1 MGILRAATLDDAA
14 DGGGLLL
21 SSMGEFGNKM
31 FGAGNA
37 FRAQANLTRLFAYPD
52 GRFSYRLTTVY
63 EEEGQAAGLLLCF
76 PGAAMEALSAPL
88 VRQFRQIYPVREL
101 LRMLWLGWPL
111 AFTGQET
118 ASDEFYIAHL
128 AVSLNFRRRGIGQAL
143 LDHAEVL
150 ARKAG
155 LRRCSLNVDLD
166 NGSARRLYERQGYSL
181 VSTRK
186 LSPGV
191 ARKVGT
197 PGQERR
203 VKVLPPL
210 AAVPPAEP
218 SSAPAPERGES
229 QN

>member
-1 MGILRAATLDDAA
+1 MGILRAATPDDAA

-21 SSMGEFGNKM
+21 SSVGEFGNKM

-37 FRAQANLTRLFAYPD
+37 FRAQANLARLFAYPD
-52 GRFSYRLTTVY
+52 GRFSYRLSTLY
-63 EEEGQAAGLLLCF
+63 EEEGQVAGLLLCF
-76 PGAAMEALSAPL
+76 PGAALETLSAPML
-88 VRQFRQIYPVREL
+88 RQFRQIYPVREM

-111 AFTGQET
+111 AFTGKE
-118 ASDEFYIAHL
+118 ADSDEFYIAHL
-128 AVSLNFRRRGIGQAL
+128 AVSLNFRRRGIGQVL

-166 NGSARRLYERQGYSL
+166 NGSARRLYERQGYSV

-186 LSPGV
+186 LSPGL

-203 VKVLPPL
+203 VKVLPPQV
-210 AAVPPAEP
+210 AAPPAETP
-218 SSAPAPERGES
+218 PAPAP
-229 QN
+229 